1 MAQARQAAAKV
12 TAALPA
18 AVTKRP
24 NSTGVPPPYR
34 RLWRQLDADCG
45 SGWQQQYADLH
56 ADIVAGRRPE
66 RIVVS
71 LATPTGARHNS
82 CCNAGLLPAQHDA
95 SIMQACL
102 YVMVV
107 TYPCCT
113 AAESSQ
119 LSAVCAAPMHY
130 RAGGPA
136 AGDRQRLLLRAADGP
151 RAAAADVRRS
161 AQPRGGQ
168 GGPKAH
174 QIHQRACSSC
184 SLPLRQCIKLRQA
197 CGDHCVCCL
206 TWCERMLLCSCGN
219 VSAYR

>member
-82 CCNAGLLPAQHDA
+82 CCQRRTTARAARCQHHAGMLVCDGRYLSLLHSCRKQPAQ
-95 SIMQACL
+95 
-102 YVMVV
+102 
-107 TYPCCT
+107 
-113 AAESSQ
+113 
-119 LSAVCAAPMHY
+119 
-130 RAGGPA
+130 
-136 AGDRQRLLLRAADGP
+136 
-151 RAAAADVRRS
+151 RS
-161 AQPRGGQ
+161 
-168 GGPKAH
+168 
-174 QIHQRACSSC
+174 
-184 SLPLRQCIKLRQA
+184 
-197 CGDHCVCCL
+197 VCCAHAL
-206 TWCERMLLCSCGN
+206 QGWRTGCWGP
-219 VSAYR
+219 SAPSTTRC